1 MTLVRPVPPGLA
13 GAHGPRPR
21 SHARRAMATLVSAA
35 SGGSLALAFDPV
47 GASLLAPV
55 AIAALTVAATVFADT
70 ARGAGVLGYVFGSA
84 FLAAHVWWLEDS
96 IGPGAWAAVTLIEAL
111 WFAAVA
117 ASIPLLRRLPAWPIL
132 LAATWSAVEVL
143 RQLWPFG
150 GFPWGQ
156 VGFTAVD
163 TPVSAALPYV
173 GVTGAGFIIVLL
185 AAAVAHAVLDLRRHL
200 DRSLLYLTG
209 AVAVIGVPLLMPYG
223 VTRTGSVTVAV
234 VQGDVPGNGRDVVG
248 NHRQITRDHAN
259 ATIDLARRV
268 AAGTARR
275 PDLVVWPENSTA
287 VDPIRDP
294 EASAEIGR
302 AAAAIRAPLL
312 VGGIVDGPRPGT
324 ALNQGIMWSG
334 SGPDGQA
341 YTKQHP
347 VPFGEFIPLR
357 SVLDGLSPR
366 LAEIPRDMLPGPDAE
381 PLDIVT
387 SRGVVRV
394 ADAICFDVAYAEPLA
409 QQVRLGAELAVV
421 QTSNAMF
428 TGTSQRAQQ
437 FTMSRARALETGRTV
452 IVASLNGISG
462 IISADGAVQAR
473 LEEQTTSIMLEDVA
487 TSTDVTPAVRLM
499 PWIEAAL
506 LSIAALATT
515 WALIAGAMGRPRS
528 RPTSAPSVPV

>member
-1 MTLVRPVPPGLA
+1 
-13 GAHGPRPR
+13 
-21 SHARRAMATLVSAA
+21 
-35 SGGSLALAFDPV
+35 
-47 GASLLAPV
+47 
-55 AIAALTVAATVFADT
+55 
-70 ARGAGVLGYVFGSA
+70 
-84 FLAAHVWWLEDS
+84 
-96 IGPGAWAAVTLIEAL
+96 
-111 WFAAVA
+111 
-117 ASIPLLRRLPAWPIL
+117 
-132 LAATWSAVEVL
+132 
-143 RQLWPFG
+143 
-150 GFPWGQ
+150 
-156 VGFTAVD
+156 
-163 TPVSAALPYV
+163 
-173 GVTGAGFIIVLL
+173 
-185 AAAVAHAVLDLRRHL
+185 
-200 DRSLLYLTG
+200 
-209 AVAVIGVPLLMPYG
+209 
-223 VTRTGSVTVAV
+223 
-234 VQGDVPGNGRDVVG
+234 
-248 NHRQITRDHAN
+248 
-259 ATIDLARRV
+259 
-268 AAGTARR
+268 
-275 PDLVVWPENSTA
+275 
-287 VDPIRDP
+287 
-294 EASAEIGR
+294 
-302 AAAAIRAPLL
+302 
-312 VGGIVDGPRPGT
+312 
-324 ALNQGIMWSG
+324 
-334 SGPDGQA
+334 
-341 YTKQHP
+341 
-347 VPFGEFIPLR
+347 FGEFIPLR

-381 PLDIVT
+381 PLDIGT